1 MITGN
6 PGIPK
11 LAQGLLMLL
20 AVVAVAVAG
29 VLLCNE
35 SLTRMKVIGIL
46 LTVGGAILINLR

>member
-29 VLLCNE
+29 VLLYDE
-35 SLTRMKVIGIL
+35 SLTHIQVIGIL
-46 LTVGGAILINLR
+46 LTVGGAILVNLR

>member
-29 VLLCNE
+29 VLLYDE
-35 SLTRMKVIGIL
+35 SLTRIQVIGIL
-46 LTVGGAILINLR
+46 LTVGGTILVNLR